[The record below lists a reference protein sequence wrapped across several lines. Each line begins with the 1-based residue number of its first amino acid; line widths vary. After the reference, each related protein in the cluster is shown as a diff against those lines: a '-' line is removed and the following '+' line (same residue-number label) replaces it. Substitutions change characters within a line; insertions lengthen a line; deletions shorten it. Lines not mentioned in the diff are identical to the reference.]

1 MEVTS
6 ELQSKETTSLN
17 MSVKSKKKLIFME
30 CINGKD
36 GKNKKLKKELIAISE
51 ILLLKPDKLKKQLN
65 KLVTNDDQFI

>member
-1 MEVTS
+1 
-6 ELQSKETTSLN
+6 
-17 MSVKSKKKLIFME
+17 ME

>member
-1 MEVTS
+1 
-6 ELQSKETTSLN
+6 